1 MHIKEA
7 YRTYWKLKTLSLETS
22 LVDVSFDYDD
32 TMDGFSSPA
41 KDGVRNGSES
51 ILVTLNDDSILEN
64 HTTSK
69 NTETNITLDSISKS
83 CQEESS
89 NMSKVQVEH
98 SEVKSD
104 TKCDGNEDSINSK
117 SVWGPHLS
125 NKAKKTE
132 DRPKDEKPSV
142 LSRFTQKLF
151 AGATF
156 KKRNPRKSL
165 VRREK
170 SVNSESQLDD
180 SFSSMT
186 SDPSQSFSQPEPTLH
201 SQDNSVQEDS
211 RNDSLSLD
219 VNCSFTVVNSSGIGN
234 HSRPMSFLHKSLSEN
249 DPKKPVLTRNVDKG
263 WLERLDKINSIE
275 TRNNVN
281 SSDSGIELTD
291 SSVVGF
297 ETKSSPQRSSVPAND
312 HCFSEDEDFVCDS
325 DSESERTQSFSSF
338 SGLRTKSF
346 SRLPCAPSNVPFVG
360 DIKRAC
366 ASLSSIS
373 RLETEPLV
381 SKSEKRTADLEV
393 DTTSC
398 KKSKL
403 DIAVPDN
410 SFSPADSGCTSS
422 NNIVTTSQEF
432 NQNSTNRPESKHLAE
447 IQNNTSKK
455 TKSMIQEDVLRKK
468 ISSGKVNENFVRINI
483 QKKTYVRGKKTMTFQ
498 KYKKQKWKELKKS
511 QSGKGLFK
519 CFKCGDVGH
528 FAKDCMKGKCKFII
542 FLTQFKNRY
551 SLRHRN

>member
-1 MHIKEA
+1 M
-7 YRTYWKLKTLSLETS
+7 ETS
-22 LVDVSFDYDD
+22 LVDVSFDYED

-41 KDGVRNGSES
+41 NDGTLNDSEPT
-51 ILVTLNDDSILEN
+51 LVTLNDDSILEN
-64 HTTSK
+64 ITGTSE
-69 NTETNITLDSISKS
+69 NVETNNTLDSISES
-83 CQEESS
+83 RQEESL
-89 NMSKVQVEH
+89 NVSKRLGEK
-98 SEVKSD
+98 SEGKSD
-104 TKCDGNEDSINSK
+104 KKCDGDEERVNSK

-125 NKAKKTE
+125 NRAKKTE
-132 DRPKDEKPSV
+132 DKQKPEKPSV

-180 SFSSMT
+180 SFSSVT
-186 SDPSQSFSQPEPTLH
+186 SELSQSFSQPDSTLH
-201 SQDNSVQEDS
+201 SQDSTIKDESKSEVTK
-211 RNDSLSLD
+211 NDSLSLD
-219 VNCSFTVVNSSGIGN
+219 VNCSFTVVNSSGIGK
-234 HSRPMSFLHKSLSEN
+234 HSRPMSFLHKSLSEKG
-249 DPKKPVLTRNVDKG
+249 PTKPVVTRNVDKG

-275 TRNNVN
+275 MRNKVN
-281 SSDSGIELTD
+281 SSDSSIELTD

-325 DSESERTQSFSSF
+325 DSESERTQSFSLF

-346 SRLPCAPSNVPFVG
+346 SRLPNVTSNVPVVS

-366 ASLSSIS
+366 VSLSSIS
-373 RLETEPLV
+373 RLETELV
-381 SKSEKRTADLEV
+381 SKSEKRTADLEGEV
-393 DTTSC
+393 TSC

-403 DIAVPDN
+403 DIATPDE
-410 SFSPADSGCTSS
+410 SFSRTESSYTLS
-422 NNIVTTSQEF
+422 NNIETTSQKF
-432 NQNSTNRPESKHLAE
+432 NKTSTDITDSKHLAE
-447 IQNNTSKK
+447 IQNNGTKK
-455 TKSMIQEDVLRKK
+455 TKAMIQEDILRKK

-498 KYKKQKWKELKKS
+498 KYKKQKWKEIKKS
-511 QSGKGLFK
+511 QSGKGVFK

-528 FAKDCMKGKCKFII
+528 FAKDCMKGMCKFII
-542 FLTQFKNRY
+542 SLLWFKNKY
-551 SLRHRN
+551 SVHFRN

>member
-22 LVDVSFDYDD
+22 LVDVSFDYED

-41 KDGVRNGSES
+41 KDGTLNGSES
-51 ILVTLNDDSILEN
+51 THVTLNEDSILEK
-64 HTTSK
+64 HITSE
-69 NTETNITLDSISKS
+69 NTGTNNTLDSISEV

-89 NMSKVQVEH
+89 NVSKGHGEH
-98 SEVKSD
+98 SDEKINK
-104 TKCDGNEDSINSK
+104 KCDGDEESVNGK

-125 NKAKKTE
+125 NKAIKTE
-132 DRPKDEKPSV
+132 EKQKPEKPSV
-142 LSRFTQKLF
+142 LLRFTQKLF

-180 SFSSMT
+180 SFSSVT

-201 SQDNSVQEDS
+201 SQDSAAKEES
-211 RNDSLSLD
+211 KSDSLSLD
-219 VNCSFTVVNSSGIGN
+219 VNCSFTVVNSSGIGK

-249 DPKKPVLTRNVDKG
+249 GPTKQVLTRNVDKG
-263 WLERLDKINSIE
+263 WLERLDKISSIE
-275 TRNNVN
+275 TRNKVN

-297 ETKSSPQRSSVPAND
+297 ETKSSPQRFSVPADNS
-312 HCFSEDEDFVCDS
+312 CFSEDEDVVCDS
-325 DSESERTQSFSSF
+325 DSESERTHSFSSF
-338 SGLRTKSF
+338 SSLRTKSF
-346 SRLPCAPSNVPFVG
+346 GRLPSATSNVPVVS

-366 ASLSSIS
+366 VSLSSIS

-393 DTTSC
+393 EDTSC

-403 DIAVPDN
+403 DIASPDE
-410 SFSPADSGCTSS
+410 SFSRTNSSYPLS
-422 NNIVTTSQEF
+422 NNIETT
-432 NQNSTNRPESKHLAE
+432 RPDSKHLAE
-447 IQNNTSKK
+447 IQNNTTKK
-455 TKSMIQEDVLRKK
+455 TKAMIQEDVLRKK

-528 FAKDCMKGKCKFII
+528 FAKDCMKGMCKFII
-542 FLTQFKNRY
+542 SLLRFKNNKY
-551 SLRHRN
+551 SVFK